1 MPRKYNGWNSD
12 PVELI
17 AFDFDGTIT
26 TKDTFALFLRYYAGT
41 AQWLLNLILL
51 LPGFIAYGLRLI
63 DRNAVKRQVVRRF
76 FGGESQT
83 EVKARAEQFAR
94 EVIPGLVRPAAL
106 AEVNAKLARGE
117 AVALVSASIND
128 YLDVWAKSAGILK
141 VIATRLAVDGD
152 VLTGAL
158 DGPNCWGEGKL
169 ASIAAEMGSK
179 NYIIAEA
186 YGDSEGD
193 KPMLIAAKVTFWQP
207 FRV

>member
-1 MPRKYNGWNSD
+1 MPRTQNGWNGD

-41 AQWLLNLILL
+41 TRWALNLIML
-51 LPGFIAYGLRLI
+51 LPGFIAYGLRII
-63 DRNAVKRQVVRRF
+63 DRNAVKKQVVSRF
-76 FGGESQT
+76 FGGESQAG
-83 EVKARAEQFAR
+83 VKARAERFAR
-94 EVIPGLVRPAAL
+94 EVIPGLVRPDAL
-106 AEVNAKLARGE
+106 AEVKAKLARGE

-128 YLDVWAKSAGILK
+128 YLDVWAQDNGILK
-141 VIATRLAVDGD
+141 VIATRLAANGD

-169 ASIAAEMGSK
+169 ASIAAEMSPK
-179 NYIIAEA
+179 NYVIAEA

-193 KPMLIAAKVTFWQP
+193 KPMLVAAKVTFWQP